1 MVAIIVNTQEEI
13 IIFNNGITP
22 LMLAAGQIMERWVDE
37 AQCPHNSM
45 TNQYAIATGC
55 TGTRREVIEQYL
67 AANGMVEVEISQGD
81 EDWFPRVE
89 NFILNDSK

>member
-1 MVAIIVNTQEEI
+1 MVAIIVDTTEEI
-13 IIFNNGITP
+13 TAFNNGITP

-89 NFILNDSK
+89 NFILNDFK